1 MKIGIVGLLHDQA
14 RQLRQRYPDHD
25 LHFLDR
31 DREKDVGTFQQGMAK
46 VVITTKFT
54 GHGSTYAVPG
64 HKRVLGLNSISA
76 IGRWLDTL
84 PKPGAP
90 VPAVRETPHTLIR
103 LDFSDEVSWATYFDG
118 VQPTDVLRFEYDTHK
133 VDLHRVRRSISNA
146 RSYQAKHHQI
156 LTKMKHGKGTGTIV
170 YTDVAILSV
179 AGETRKPEPAELLA
193 EAIPTEAPL
202 EPVTLA
208 DAEFEAEC
216 RQLYRDALVARA
228 GLPHGSVEQ
237 AAADAARAVDCY
249 RRAFPRKPA

>member
-31 DREKDVGTFQQGMAK
+31 DREKDVGTFQQNMAK

-90 VPAVRETPHTLIR
+90 VVATREVPHTLIR
-103 LDFSDEVSWATYFDG
+103 LDTSGEISWAGYFEG
-118 VQPTDVLRFEYDTHK
+118 VQPTDVLRFEYDAKT
-133 VDLHRVRRSISNA
+133 DLNRLRQSISNA
-146 RSYQAKHHQI
+146 RSYQAKHNQI
-156 LTKMKHGKGTGTIV
+156 LTKMKHGKGPGNTV
-170 YTDVAILSV
+170 YTDVTILSV
-179 AGETRKPEPAELLA
+179 KGETTKPEPVELLA
-193 EAIPTEAPL
+193 EAVPAETPV
-202 EPVTLA
+202 EPMGVVA
-208 DAEFEAEC
+208 AEFEAEC
-216 RQLYRDALVARA
+216 RELYRQTLVARA
-228 GLPHGSVEQ
+228 SLPHGSVEQ
-237 AAADAARAVDCY
+237 AAVDAARAVDCY
-249 RRAFPRKPA
+249 RRAFPRTPA